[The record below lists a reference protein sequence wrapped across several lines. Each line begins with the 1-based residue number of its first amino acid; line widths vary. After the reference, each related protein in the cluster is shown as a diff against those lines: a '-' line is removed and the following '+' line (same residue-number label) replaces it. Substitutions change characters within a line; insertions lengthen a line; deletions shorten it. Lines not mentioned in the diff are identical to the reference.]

1 MHSLAGRGSGCRLGS
16 WYKIEVGEDL
26 TAHEDFSRLEE
37 QQGSSD
43 RSFGFVFALFFLAL
57 ALWPAVH
64 RGVPRWW
71 ALAVSVVFLL
81 LALARPSV
89 LSPLNRMWTRLA
101 RALNKIVN
109 PVVTA
114 ALFYLVFT
122 PVGVLMRL
130 TGADPLRLR
139 FDKGAKTYWIEK
151 QPPGPP
157 PETMARQF

>member
-1 MHSLAGRGSGCRLGS
+1 
-16 WYKIEVGEDL
+16 
-26 TAHEDFSRLEE
+26 
-37 QQGSSD
+37 
-43 RSFGFVFALFFLAL
+43 
-57 ALWPAVH
+57 
-64 RGVPRWW
+64 
-71 ALAVSVVFLL
+71 
-81 LALARPSV
+81 V
-89 LSPLNRMWTRLA
+89 LSPLNRMWTWLA

>member
-1 MHSLAGRGSGCRLGS
+1 
-16 WYKIEVGEDL
+16 L

-37 QQGSSD
+37 PQGSSD

-71 ALAVSVVFLL
+71 ALGVSAVFLL
-81 LALARPSV
+81 LAVASPSTLA
-89 LSPLNRMWTRLA
+89 PLNWAWTRLA
-101 RALNKIVN
+101 RTLNKIVN

-114 ALFYLVFT
+114 ALFYLAFT
-122 PVGVLMRL
+122 PVGLLMRL
-130 TGADPLRLR
+130 TGGDPLHLR
-139 FDKGAKTYWIEK
+139 FNPDAKTYWIEK